1 MKEKGQIISEQF
13 RVIGQND
20 GTTERSQMVVF
31 QWYDRD
37 QKSFIF
43 TVHIGTSMLEW
54 PHLTA

>member
-31 QWYDRD
+31 Q
-37 QKSFIF
+37 
-43 TVHIGTSMLEW
+43 
-54 PHLTA
+54 